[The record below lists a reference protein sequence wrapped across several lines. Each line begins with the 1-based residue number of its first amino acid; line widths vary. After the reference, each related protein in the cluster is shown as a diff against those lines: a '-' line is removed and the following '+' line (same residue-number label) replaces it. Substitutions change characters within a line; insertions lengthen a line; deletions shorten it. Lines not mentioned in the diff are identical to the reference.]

1 MKERKS
7 CIPAILSFLLIL
19 AAIAA
24 VGCVLYKKLVK
35 KKLQAQEDAD
45 LLESDE
51 ESGDAEVEDLTEID
65 NGEEA

>member
-45 LLESDE
+45 LLEGDE